1 MATPFD
7 IANFN
12 LTNFA
17 DNYNNIFDSTPAD
30 VNINVK
36 DSNGNITT
44 KTVANRGKFKQ
55 QLWDDV
61 GGALGQFNRTF
72 YVDAVNG
79 DDNNIGNNSSAPFKT
94 IKKAVDSVPVGGIG
108 RIYLIGSGDND
119 NPTTFT
125 FLSGNVNITRKNITI
140 LSYNEGCLLK
150 PYITNSSTYNYVH
163 GFDIGSYGFLYIYTN
178 ANLTIETALKSDS
191 SLNFHWYSS
200 GFINVKGAGSVYIGG
215 YPVANDV
222 RILNDGCNL
231 INICVRDTNGGFAS
245 ISSAYAKYIFD
256 STTPNAYIFSVYSS
270 AGNIAFAA
278 YNVLLVDTAGD
289 NVAYKDACSGIVKDA
304 NGVPRNIIS
313 NIVF

>member
-1 MATPFD
+1 MANLPFD
-7 IANFN
+7 NANFN

-17 DNYNNIFDSTPAD
+17 NIYPDIMDSTPKT
-30 VNINVK
+30 IEYQYK
-36 DSNGNITT
+36 DANGNIQTNSI
-44 KTVANRGKFKQ
+44 ANRGEIKQ

-61 GGALGQFNRTF
+61 GGALGQFDRTF

-79 DDNNIGNNSSAPFKT
+79 DDNNTGSSSAPFKT
-94 IKKAVDSVPVGGIG
+94 IKKAVDSVPIGGIG
-108 RIYLIGSGDND
+108 KIYLIGSGDND

-125 FLSGNVNITRKNITI
+125 FLSGNVSITKKNITI
-140 LSYNEGCLLK
+140 LPYNEGCLLK
-150 PYITNSSTYNYVH
+150 PYITNSSTYNYAH
-163 GFDIGSYGFLYIYTN
+163 GFDIGNYGFLHIYTGT
-178 ANLTIETALKSDS
+178 NLTIETALKSDS
-191 SLNFHWYSS
+191 SLNFHWVSS

-215 YPVANDV
+215 YPTANDV